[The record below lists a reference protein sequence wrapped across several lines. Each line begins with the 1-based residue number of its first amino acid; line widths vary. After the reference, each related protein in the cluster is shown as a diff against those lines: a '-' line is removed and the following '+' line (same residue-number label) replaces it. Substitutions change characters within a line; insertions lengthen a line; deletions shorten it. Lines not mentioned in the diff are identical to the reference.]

1 MNKIV
6 RYRLDVDFYSRDY
19 DNKACCTSSPIY
31 TKKRR
36 IESLFCS
43 IKKNFALIYWNNP
56 CVFICESIHGMKT
69 VNVARLQSV
78 KIINN
83 QMEV

>member
-43 IKKNFALIYWNNP
+43 IKKKFCIDILEQP
-56 CVFICESIHGMKT
+56 LRVH
-69 VNVARLQSV
+69 L
-78 KIINN
+78 
-83 QMEV
+83 